1 MLAVH
6 DLHVTYP
13 GAQRPA
19 LAGVELSLASGELVA
34 IVGPNGSGKSTLAMA
49 AMGLVPATRGTITLD
64 GRAIADWPRRALAM
78 RVGMLPQRESIAFPL
93 SVREAVTLGRYARL
107 GPLAALTRE
116 DRDAVE
122 AAMHRTDVAALAT
135 RGIDTLSGGEWQRV
149 RLARALASRPMLLL
163 LDEPSA
169 SLDIAHEMALF
180 TFLRELAQGGLG
192 VLVITHHLNLAARL
206 ADRMVLLHD
215 GRITAAGRPDEV
227 LTSRAVGEAFTWP
240 VAITTWCD
248 GSPQVVP
255 LLPSEVI
262 DADSPPPTGNT

>member
-1 MLAVH
+1 MLTVR

-13 GAQRPA
+13 GAVRPA
-19 LAGVELSLASGELVA
+19 LSGVDLTLAPGELVA
-34 IVGPNGSGKSTLAMA
+34 IVGPNGGGKSTLAMA
-49 AMGLVPATRGTITLD
+49 AMGLVSPTRGTVTLD
-64 GRAIADWPRRALAM
+64 GRGIADWPRRELAA
-78 RVGMLPQRESIAFPL
+78 RVGMLPQRESVAFPL
-93 SVREAVTLGRYARL
+93 SVREAVGLGRYARL
-107 GPLAALTRE
+107 GPLAAMTGE
-116 DRDAVE
+116 DHEAVAE
-122 AAMHRTDVAALAT
+122 AMARTDLVALAE

-149 RLARALASRPMLLL
+149 RLARALASRPSLLL

-206 ADRMVLLHD
+206 ADRMVLLHH

-227 LTSRAVGEAFTWP
+227 LTSTAIGQAFTWP

-255 LLPSEVI
+255 LLPSEVL
-262 DADSPPPTGNT
+262 DVDSSTPFGTT